1 MVPFRTRAAMVFHI
15 FRRKKPRLIANQ
27 LHFGL
32 DLKYDLAHEGLS
44 IARMVIGLGAGR
56 EVTVRGTFIP
66 GGTRPVFPVRGVG
79 APEPPQ
85 PGK

>member
-1 MVPFRTRAAMVFHI
+1 MVFHA
-15 FRRKKPRLIANQ
+15 FRRKNLRLIANQ
-27 LHFGL
+27 LHFGP
-32 DLKYDLAHEGLS
+32 DLKYDLAHGVLS
-44 IARMVIGLGAGR
+44 ITGKRIGLGAGR

-66 GGTRPVFPVRGVG
+66 GGTPPVFPVRAVG